1 MTGAQT
7 WLTVLACVA
16 SGVALGAGWVGRAVA
31 RRESGSWIIR
41 RLGLER
47 TVAGLGAQA
56 RSEEEA
62 ALTSARRVEE
72 ILQHVT
78 QAMVVVDGQNR
89 LRAANPRAREL
100 LRLGEDNLGA
110 PFVPLARSAELVD
123 FLQQVRGG
131 VGATREIELNRAPAA
146 NIWIRI
152 AGAPLLADPARAGS
166 VVLVAEDITRLR
178 RLESLG
184 REFVANVSHDLRT
197 PVTILRG
204 YAETLA
210 QDHATLSA
218 EDRARFI
225 AKVVSATERLASL
238 LEGMLALASLE
249 SGAEVRR
256 EPGALAAAATE
267 VTESLADRAKAAGL
281 GLRIEIL
288 DREGATD
295 PTLSRRLVQNLID
308 NALAHAREA
317 SEVVVRVRGTALD
330 VEDNGVGVAP
340 MDLARLFDRFYRAD
354 RSRRQGG
361 AGIGLSIVRQIA
373 ELHGGGVSA
382 EPVKPRG
389 LRIRVTL
396 SAP

>member
-1 MTGAQT
+1 MTDAQI
-7 WLTVLACVA
+7 WLTVLACTT
-16 SGVALGAGWVGRAVA
+16 GGIALGAGWVGRAIS
-31 RRESGSWIIR
+31 RRQSNSWIIR

-47 TVAGLGAQA
+47 TINGIGTQA

-62 ALTSARRVEE
+62 ALTSTRRVEE

-100 LRLGEDNLGA
+100 LRLGEDKLGE

-131 VGATREIELNRAPAA
+131 EGAAREIELNRAPGA
-146 NIWIRI
+146 NIWIHI
-152 AGAPLLADPARAGS
+152 TGAPLLADPSRAGA
-166 VVLVAEDITRLR
+166 VVLMAEDITRLR

-210 QDHATLSA
+210 QDHATLSP
-218 EDRARFI
+218 EDRTRFI
-225 AKVVSATERLASL
+225 AKVVSATVRLSSL

-249 SGAEVRR
+249 SGTTVQREV
-256 EPGALAAAATE
+256 GALAAAAAE
-267 VTESLADRAKAAGL
+267 ATESLADRARAAGL
-281 GLRIEIL
+281 GLRLEII
-288 DREGATD
+288 DREGAAD
-295 PTLSRRLVQNLID
+295 PTLSRRLVQNLVE
-308 NALAHAREA
+308 NALAHARDA
-317 SEVVVRVRGTALD
+317 TEVVVRVRGTALD
-330 VEDNGVGVAP
+330 VEDNGMGVAP
-340 MDLARLFDRFYRAD
+340 MDLARIFDRFYRAD

-396 SAP
+396 TAP